1 MRADYERI
9 AKYNTEIVYIN
20 PEDLGR
26 TREYL
31 AKGKMAREDVPF
43 PVVLD
48 PDRQFARDYFIE
60 KPTEKMTEV
69 FPATFLID
77 QNGILRFK
85 YVGMDPYDR
94 PPIEHLEEILNVVA
108 GDD

>member
-1 MRADYERI
+1 
-9 AKYNTEIVYIN
+9 
-20 PEDLGR
+20 
-26 TREYL
+26 
-31 AKGKMAREDVPF
+31 
-43 PVVLD
+43 
-48 PDRQFARDYFIE
+48 
-60 KPTEKMTEV
+60 MTEV